1 MTLVDVIPRNGL
13 VLQELDLCSLLF
25 LLVVV
30 NPVHGNMNGSEHKTV
45 THRLHAR
52 RTNEH
57 IETALRQLLKVRHEL
72 RLEYAADER
81 IAFFS

>member
-1 MTLVDVIPRNGL
+1 MTLVNVIPRNGL

-30 NPVHGNMNGSEHKTV
+30 N
-45 THRLHAR
+45 R